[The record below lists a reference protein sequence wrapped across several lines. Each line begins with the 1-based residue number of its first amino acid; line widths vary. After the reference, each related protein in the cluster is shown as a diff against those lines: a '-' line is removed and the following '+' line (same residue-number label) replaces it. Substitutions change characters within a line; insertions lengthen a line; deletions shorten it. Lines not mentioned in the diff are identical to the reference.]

1 MKLVRKNDE
10 FIVIESR
17 GSYHKVALEEIDG
30 LIVLLC
36 EAKRVDAAKANK
48 SIGENLFEDQERT
61 TRVFG
66 QYVHT
71 LHRDYDRVRR
81 VMDIPMK
88 DIYAKLKEGVEEHRK
103 MRSMDDD
110 NTYAS
115 WVEATVASRDT
126 PVILEHSDNIVM
138 LGEPKNDVLE
148 MMDKWVSNNR
158 RPTYPFNRPVDVIL
172 GIDPSTK
179 GDMTMSITKGR
190 QGIVNAN
197 GQQRPDTS
205 DTHLFYGNLPFTLPP
220 DEIGISFSIRK
231 DRLSAPP
238 SLRKQ
243 ETITPLKQ
251 AMMKTFEEKMPGRVS
266 ESPYLYGNPKKP
278 GIGMFEDLFIPRQNY
293 KSNLRTMIEQ
303 MAWWQRP
310 KGSPL
315 RNPLLGG
322 KRIGQSEL
330 PRVAPQYRTL
340 RTAYRERMARIA
352 EGQYVATAF
361 PKRFDRQHHKLPGM
375 LYTSDIGYYVLTGNL
390 DEDVKSLAEI
400 KSKAVKAWE
409 C

>member
-10 FIVIESR
+10 FIVIENN
-17 GSYHKVALEEIDG
+17 GSYHKVMLAEIDD

-48 SIGENLFEDQERT
+48 SIGENLFEDQDRVIG
-61 TRVFG
+61 VFG
-66 QYVHT
+66 QYVNT

-81 VMDIPMK
+81 VMGIPMK

-103 MRSMDDD
+103 KGPMDDD
-110 NTYAS
+110 KFYDS
-115 WVEATVASRDT
+115 WVEATKASRDI

-138 LGEPKNDVLE
+138 LGEPKENVLE
-148 MMDKWVSNNR
+148 MMDKWVTANR
-158 RPTYPFNRPVDVIL
+158 RPVYPFHQTADFIL

-190 QGIVNAN
+190 QGVVNAN

-205 DTHLFYGNLPFTLPP
+205 DTHLLYVDLPFTQPLE
-220 DEIGISFSIRK
+220 DVGISFSIRK
-231 DRLSAPP
+231 DSHIAPA

-243 ETITPLKQ
+243 ETMTPLKQ
-251 AMMKTFEEKMPGRVS
+251 AMMKTFEEKMPCRVS

-293 KSNLRTMIEQ
+293 KSNRRMMIEQ

-322 KRIGQSEL
+322 KHIRQSEL

-340 RTAYRERMARIA
+340 RTAYRERMARIT

-361 PKRFDRQHHKLPGM
+361 PKRFDRQHHKLPGT
-375 LYTSDIGYYVLTGNL
+375 LYTADVAYFVLTGNPT
-390 DEDVKSLAEI
+390 EGITSLNQI
-400 KSKAVKAWE
+400 RSKAVKAWE